1 MAETNGHGSNPG
13 QESGKTY
20 NPSSPYQGGNPA
32 YGQQNLP
39 HNGAGYNYGAQGGY
53 QGGYQSVRNNRQPG
67 QAGGQPSYQGAGYPG
82 GQNGYQGTGY
92 PGGQNGYQGAGYPG
106 GQNGYPGGYQQPP
119 RVPQK
124 NAADQAVQMLS
135 RVDWIGLLKNTGKL
149 FNPTYSGE
157 TSKTADQIFERHSD
171 IVPNHIQ
178 AEENEIVVKQYN
190 VARLRS
196 RLTFSRAEGR
206 LMVTNRRVLFRAAGR
221 GIGGHTLMQHQFNM
235 DELAGIEMHT
245 DYKFSFLN
253 FLFSGLLYPLIIFFP
268 GILLANTSG
277 AGAVIMGLMLFSLG
291 LGTSAWLLNHRWI
304 RLCASAFSF
313 FSVVISMSRLQQPG
327 LMWLFLLV
335 SLAMLIVA
343 LVQVCFVPNLV
354 IQIKTKS
361 GHSALE
367 IGSRKSIFLRT
378 TNDDNCGFAEV
389 LPWTDT
395 ITAMNELGTMIEDFQ
410 KQGDY
415 ALNTWVNKQ

>member
-1 MAETNGHGSNPG
+1 MADTTNGQEQNTQYGSG
-13 QESGKTY
+13 
-20 NPSSPYQGGNPA
+20 SPYQNGNSGYSQNPA
-32 YGQQNLP
+32 YNGSYQGYQNGQNPYQ
-39 HNGAGYNYGAQGGY
+39 GYQGY
-53 QGGYQSVRNNRQPG
+53 QGGQTGQNGYQGYQ
-67 QAGGQPSYQGAGYPG
+67 GGQNGYQGYPG
-82 GQNGYQGTGY
+82 GQNGYQGY
-92 PGGQNGYQGAGYPG
+92 PGGQNGYQGYPG
-106 GQNGYPGGYQQPP
+106 GQNGGRGG
-119 RVPQK
+119 K
-124 NAADQAVQMLS
+124 GAGAANQAQQMLS
-135 RVDWIGLLKNTGKL
+135 QVDWMGLLRNVGKL

-157 TSKTADQIFERHSD
+157 TSLTADQIFERNSD

-190 VARLRS
+190 IAQLRS

-221 GIGGHTLMQHQFNM
+221 GIGGHTLMQHQFTM

-253 FLFSGLLYPLIIFFP
+253 FILIQLLVPLVALVP
-268 GILLANTSG
+268 MLLLSSLEG
-277 AGAVIMGLMLFSLG
+277 AGAVIIGLLFAILG
-291 LGTSAWLLNHRWI
+291 VGVSAYFMNHRWL
-304 RLCASAFSF
+304 RLCASGVAAV
-313 FSVVISMSRLQQPG
+313 SVFTAITRLHDPA
-327 LMWLFLLV
+327 LMWLIFFVCLV
-335 SLAMLIVA
+335 IYIVA

-354 IQIKTKS
+354 IHIKTKS
-361 GHSALE
+361 GHNALE

-378 TNDDNCGFAEV
+378 TGDDSCGFAEV